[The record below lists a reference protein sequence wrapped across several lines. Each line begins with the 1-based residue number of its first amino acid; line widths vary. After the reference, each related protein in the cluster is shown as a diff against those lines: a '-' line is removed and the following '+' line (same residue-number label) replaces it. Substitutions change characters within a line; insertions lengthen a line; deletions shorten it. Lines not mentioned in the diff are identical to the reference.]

1 MDGFAFMYVCA
12 QNVQGGQKG
21 ASNPLA
27 ERLLPCG
34 FWESNRSLWKSS
46 QPSYPSSPLT
56 AVLVHWVQAPGAQ
69 RSVVHCT
76 LSFLLLHHFH
86 RVTVNLV
93 SLTFDA
99 HGCHVLRATSELMPR
114 GAACAGH

>member
-21 ASNPLA
+21 ASNPLV

-46 QPSYPSSPLT
+46 QPSDISLQFPYHGFSALGPGSRCTEEHHPL
-56 AVLVHWVQAPGAQ
+56 H
-69 RSVVHCT
+69 SV
-76 LSFLLLHHFH
+76 LSF
-86 RVTVNLV
+86 
-93 SLTFDA
+93 
-99 HGCHVLRATSELMPR
+99 ATSLPPR
-114 GAACAGH
+114 YSESGESHL